1 MIGKLLSRETT
12 SITGAAL
19 LLGAASLASRVMGVL
34 RERLLVDRFGVG
46 LVLDAYYAAFQVPNM
61 VYNLLVLGTLS
72 VALIPVFA
80 ALWQKREQDAWRFA
94 DGVLTATALVMG
106 ALAIIVALC
115 AQPLTDVF
123 LPGFAPETRAL
134 TADLTRILALS
145 VFLFSLSN
153 VFGSVLNA
161 RKRFLAVAA
170 APVVYNAAII
180 AGLLAGKDVRGVAWF
195 VVTGAALHLCVQTA
209 AALKVGWR
217 VRASFAFS
225 SPAFRD
231 FLKLFVPRIWGVDI
245 SQVSV
250 FVGTAI
256 GSTLASGSVA
266 LFNLATNIAVVPV
279 AVFGYPFAI
288 AAFPALTESMARHDR
303 DGFVN
308 AFGAA
313 GRQIVFFLLPVGFL
327 TIVLRAHIVRLIIGT
342 RQLSWD
348 DTRLAAAALA
358 LFALTL
364 FLQGLAP
371 LFSRAFYAMKN
382 TWIPVLVSGAAV
394 AVNVAFAW
402 GLPAFLRT
410 DGPTVDVLVHL
421 LRLDGIVD
429 LRLLALPLAFSAAA
443 GVQVLAL
450 AVVLRL
456 CFGPFG
462 GRRLALSA
470 AKVLAASM
478 LAAVAAY
485 GGLQAA
491 ETFAQTRTYLGLLT
505 QFLVAAGL
513 GGAVYMLAAL
523 AFKTEEAE
531 LFLSAAHK
539 RVMRITRPLGVG
551 EGERL

>member
-19 LLGAASLASRVMGVL
+19 LLGAASLASRILGVL
-34 RERLLVDRFGVG
+34 RERLLVGRFGVG
-46 LVLDAYYAAFQVPNM
+46 PELDAYYAAFQVPNM

-72 VALIPVFA
+72 VAFIPVFT

-106 ALAIIVALC
+106 VLALGVAC
-115 AQPLTDVF
+115 FAPPLTDAF
-123 LPGFAPETRAL
+123 LPGFAPATRVM
-134 TADLTRILALS
+134 TAELTRILALS

-195 VVTGAALHLCVQTA
+195 VVAGAALHLCVQA
-209 AALKVGWR
+209 AAAVMTGWR
-217 VRASFAFS
+217 VRPSFTFS
-225 SPAFRD
+225 GAAFRD

-256 GSTLASGSVA
+256 GSMLASGSVA

-288 AAFPALTESMARHDR
+288 AAFPTLTESLASKNREA
-303 DGFVN
+303 FVR

-313 GRQIVFFLLPVGFL
+313 GRQIVFFLLPIGFL
-327 TIVLRAHIVRLIIGT
+327 TIVLRAHIIRLIIGT
-342 RQLSWD
+342 RELSWS

-394 AVNVAFAW
+394 AVNLTLAW
-402 GLPAFLRT
+402 GFPGFLAA
-410 DGPTVDVLVHL
+410 DGPVVDALVRL
-421 LRLDGIVD
+421 LRLEDIAD
-429 LRLLALPLAFSAAA
+429 LRMLALPLAFSAAA
-443 GVQVLAL
+443 AVHVTAL

-456 CFGPFG
+456 RFGSFG

-470 AKVLAASM
+470 VKVLAASL

-491 ETFAQTRTYLGLLT
+491 EIFAQTRTYLGLLA

>member
-1 MIGKLLSRETT
+1 MIGKLLNRETT
-12 SITGAAL
+12 NITGAAL
-19 LLGAASLASRVMGVL
+19 LLGVASLVSRILGVL
-34 RERLLVDRFGVG
+34 RERLLVGRFGVG
-46 LVLDAYYAAFQVPNM
+46 PELDAYYAAFQVPNM

-72 VALIPVFA
+72 VAFIPVFT
-80 ALWQKREQDAWRFA
+80 ALWQKRDQDAWRFA
-94 DGVLTATALVMG
+94 DSVLTATALAMG
-106 ALAIIVALC
+106 ALAACVVFF

-123 LPGFAPETRAL
+123 LPGFAPATRVL

-180 AGLLAGKDVRGVAWF
+180 AGILTGQGVRGVAWF
-195 VVTGAALHLCVQTA
+195 VVVGAALHLCVQVA

-217 VRASFAFS
+217 VRLSFAFS
-225 SPAFRD
+225 GAAFRD

-266 LFNLATNIAVVPV
+266 LFNLATNIAMVPV

-288 AAFPALTESMARHDR
+288 AAFPTLTESLARNDR
-303 DGFVN
+303 DGFVR

-313 GRQIVFFLLPVGFL
+313 SRQIVFFLLPVGFL
-327 TIVLRAHIVRLIIGT
+327 TIVLRAQIVRLIIGT

-348 DTRLAAAALA
+348 NTRLAAAALA

-394 AVNVAFAW
+394 AVNVSLAWAF
-402 GLPAFLRT
+402 PAFLAA
-410 DGPTVDVLVHL
+410 DGPIVDALIRF
-421 LRLDGIVD
+421 LRLEGIVD
-429 LRLLALPLAFSAAA
+429 LRMLALPLAFSAAA
-443 GVQVLAL
+443 SVQVVVL
-450 AVVLRL
+450 AVVFRFR
-456 CFGPFG
+456 FGSFG

-470 AKVLAASM
+470 VKVLVASS

-491 ETFAQTRTYLGLLT
+491 ETFAQTRTYLGLFA
-505 QFLVAAGL
+505 QFLIAAGL

>member
-46 LVLDAYYAAFQVPNM
+46 PVLDAYYAAFQVPNM

-80 ALWQKREQDAWRFA
+80 ALWQKREQDAWQFA
-94 DGVLTATALVMG
+94 DSVLTATALAMG
-106 ALAIIVALC
+106 ALAAAVAIC
-115 AQPLTDVF
+115 AQPLTGVF
-123 LPGFAPETRAL
+123 LPGFTPETRAL

-195 VVTGAALHLCVQTA
+195 VVVGAALHLCVQAA
-209 AALKVGWR
+209 AALKAGWR

-225 SPAFRD
+225 GAAFRD

-256 GSTLASGSVA
+256 GSTLAAGSVA

-288 AAFPALTESMARHDR
+288 AAFPTLTESLARRDR

-382 TWIPVLVSGAAV
+382 TWIPVLVSGLAV
-394 AVNVAFAW
+394 AVNVTLACGF
-402 GLPAFLRT
+402 PAFLGA
-410 DGPTVDVLVHL
+410 DGPTVDALVRL

-429 LRLLALPLAFSAAA
+429 LRMLALPLAFSAAA
-443 GVQVLAL
+443 AVQVIAL

-456 CFGPFG
+456 RFGPFG

-470 AKVLAASM
+470 VKVLAASL
-478 LAAVAAY
+478 LAAIAAY

-539 RVMRITRPLGVG
+539 RVMRITRPLSVG